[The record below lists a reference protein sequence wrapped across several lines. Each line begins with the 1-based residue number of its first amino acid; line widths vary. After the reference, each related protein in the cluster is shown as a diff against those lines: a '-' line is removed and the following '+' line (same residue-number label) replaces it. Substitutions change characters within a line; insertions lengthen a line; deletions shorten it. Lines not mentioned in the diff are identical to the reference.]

1 MDTIIFILILVIVG
15 MTIWLVLQT
24 QRRKQKE
31 KKKDSLQ
38 TRLERVVW
46 AWARI
51 LTCTVDEGIPQ
62 NPRKIHLELEVHMPG
77 TPAYAALTTWLVD
90 KEGMDFIQA
99 GKDISVK
106 VDPQEPAF
114 LFPNGPWARRV
125 EK

>member
-1 MDTIIFILILVIVG
+1 MDVSFIILLLIMAGV
-15 MTIWLVLQT
+15 TSWLVLQA
-24 QRRKQKE
+24 RRRNQKE

-38 TRLERVVW
+38 TRLERAVW

-51 LTCTVDEGIPQ
+51 LTCTVDEGVAQ
-62 NPRKIHLELEVHMPG
+62 NPKKVHLELEVHMPG
-77 TPAYAALTTWLVD
+77 SPAYTTRTTWLVE

-99 GKDISVK
+99 GKEISVK
-106 VDPQEPAF
+106 ADPQEPAY